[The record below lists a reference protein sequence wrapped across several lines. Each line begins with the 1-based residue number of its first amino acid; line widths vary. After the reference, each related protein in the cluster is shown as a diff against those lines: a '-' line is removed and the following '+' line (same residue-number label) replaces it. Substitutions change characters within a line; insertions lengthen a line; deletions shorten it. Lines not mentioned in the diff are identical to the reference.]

1 MRSTIMKTWFAIL
14 MVTLVTAVSA
24 QEKRVIDIDEAV
36 KIAMKNN
43 IQVISAQNSYN
54 STVASVLPKT
64 WGQNLPTVSA
74 NATFNHSM
82 LNTINSGDTSLA
94 GQLSSR
100 STNNNS
106 YSYSLDANYVI
117 FDGLKKFD
125 EMTQARLD
133 ESSAKFDFENTRQEV
148 TLSVYQAYITVLKNQ
163 QLLKIAEENLK
174 RSEEQLKRLEERNRL
189 GAQILSDV
197 YKQRV
202 QVGSDKLD
210 VNKAKNNLRT
220 SKASLNNLIGEDVNA
235 EFELKELA
243 MEVTFDAKQFDFE
256 QSFQTAL
263 DSRKDYLASRKKVES
278 TRRSLSIAKSGYF
291 PTLSAFASYN
301 WNNTELNFKNYENL
315 DNASIGLNLSIP
327 IFTGF
332 QTNSGVIQAD
342 QRYQTER
349 SNMESTKRKVA
360 LDIKIALLNMQ
371 TAYENVQLSDENVK
385 SAKEDL
391 RLATE
396 RYNLGAGTVLDQIT
410 ANTGYSTAEANY
422 TQAKYDFIY
431 ARQQYLLAVGQLN
444 N

>member
-1 MRSTIMKTWFAIL
+1 MKQWTLWAMIFIA
-14 MVTLVTAVSA
+14 VTPISA
-24 QEKRVIDIDEAV
+24 QEKKAIDIDEAV

-43 IQVISAQNSYN
+43 IQVISAQNNYN
-54 STVASVLPKT
+54 STVAAVLPKT
-64 WGQNLPTVSA
+64 WGQNLPTISA
-74 NATFNHSM
+74 NANYSHTM
-82 LNTINSGDTSLA
+82 LNAVNARADSSNF
-94 GQLSSR
+94 GQFGSPKS
-100 STNNNS
+100 NS
-106 YSYSLDANYVI
+106 YSYSLNANYVI
-117 FDGLKKFD
+117 FDGLKRYD
-125 EMTQARLD
+125 EMSRARID
-133 ESSAKFDFENTRQEV
+133 ESSARFDYENTRQEV
-148 TLSVYQAYITVLKNQ
+148 TLNVYESYINVLKNQ

-202 QVGSDKLD
+202 QVGSDKLAL
-210 VNKAKNNLRT
+210 NRAKNNLRT
-220 SKASLNNLIGEDVNA
+220 SKASLNNLIGEDVNT
-235 EFELKELA
+235 EFELKELSLD
-243 MEVTFDAKQFDFE
+243 VSFDSKQFDFM
-256 QSFQTAL
+256 QSYETAL
-263 DSRKDYLASRKKVES
+263 ESRKDYLASKKKVES

-291 PTLSAFASYN
+291 PTLSAVASYN
-301 WNNTELNFKNYENL
+301 WNNTALNFKDYNNQ

-332 QTNSGVIQAD
+332 QTNTGVVQAD

-349 SNMESTKRKVA
+349 SNLETTKRKVA

-371 TAYENVQLSDENVK
+371 TSYENVKLSEENVK

-422 TQAKYDFIY
+422 TQSIYDFIY
-431 ARQQYLLAVGQLN
+431 ARQQYFLAVGILGN
-444 N
+444 

>member
-1 MRSTIMKTWFAIL
+1 MALLVS
-14 MVTLVTAVSA
+14 MVNA
-24 QEKRVIDIDEAV
+24 QEKKAIDIDEAV

-43 IQVISAQNSYN
+43 IQVIAAMNTYN
-54 STVASVLPKT
+54 STVANVLPKT
-64 WGQNLPTVSA
+64 WGRNLPTVSA
-74 NATFNHSM
+74 NANFNHSM
-82 LNTINSGDTSLA
+82 LNDVSGTTGFGGSA
-94 GQLSSR
+94 S
-100 STNNNS
+100 NNS

-133 ESSAKFDFENTRQEV
+133 ESSAKFDYENTKQEV
-148 TLSVYQAYITVLKNQ
+148 TLNVYQAYITVLKNQ

-202 QVGSDKLD
+202 QVGSDKLA

-220 SKASLNNLIGEDVNA
+220 SKASLNNLIGEDVNT
-235 EFELKELA
+235 EFELRELP
-243 MEVTFDAKQFDFE
+243 MEVSFDQKQFDFD
-256 QSFQTAL
+256 QSYQTAL
-263 DSRKDYLASRKKVES
+263 DTRKDYLASKKKVES
-278 TRRSLSIAKSGYF
+278 SRRSLSIAKSGYY
-291 PTLSAFASYN
+291 PTLSALASYQ
-301 WNNTELNFKNYENL
+301 WNNTAMNFDRYSDR
-315 DNASIGLNLSIP
+315 DNASVGLSLSVP
-327 IFTGF
+327 IFSGF

-396 RYNLGAGTVLDQIT
+396 RYNLGAGTLLDQIT
-410 ANTGYSTAEANY
+410 ANAGYATAEANY
-422 TQAKYDFIY
+422 TQAKYDFVY

>member
-1 MRSTIMKTWFAIL
+1 MKTWNLLLVALF
-14 MVTLVTAVSA
+14 VTSANA
-24 QEKRVIDIDEAV
+24 QEKRLIDVDEAV

-43 IQVISAQNSYN
+43 IQVISAQNAYN

-74 NATFNHSM
+74 NANVNHRM
-82 LNTINSGDTSLA
+82 LNDVSGISGFGGTSV
-94 GQLSSR
+94 GDN
-100 STNNNS
+100 T
-106 YSYSLDANYVI
+106 YSYSLDANYTI

-125 EMTQARLD
+125 QMTQARLD

-148 TLSVYQAYITVLKNQ
+148 TLSVYQAYINVLKNQ

-202 QVGSDKLD
+202 QVGSDKLAL
-210 VNKAKNNLRT
+210 NKAKNNLRT

-235 EFELKELA
+235 EFELKELG
-243 MEVTFDAKQFDFE
+243 MEVSFDAKQFDFE
-256 QSFQTAL
+256 QSYQTAL

-291 PTLSAFASYN
+291 PTLSASASYQ
-301 WNNTELNFKNYENL
+301 WNNTALNLKNYENN
-315 DNASIGLNLSIP
+315 DNANIGLNLSVP

-332 QTNSGVIQAD
+332 QTNTSVIQAD

>member
-1 MRSTIMKTWFAIL
+1 MKKWTMIGAVLLTSTL
-14 MVTLVTAVSA
+14 SA
-24 QEKRVIDIDEAV
+24 QEKRAIDIDEAV
-36 KIAMKNN
+36 TIAMKNN
-43 IQVISAQNSYN
+43 IQVIAAMNSYN
-54 STVASVLPKT
+54 STVANVLPKT
-64 WGQNLPTVSA
+64 WGRNLPTVSA
-74 NATFNHSM
+74 NANFNHSM
-82 LNTINSGDTSLA
+82 LNEVSGTS
-94 GQLSSR
+94 GFGG
-100 STNNNS
+100 STSNNA

-202 QVGSDKLD
+202 QVGSDKLA

-220 SKASLNNLIGEDVNA
+220 SKASLNNLIGVDVNT
-235 EFELKELA
+235 EIELKELPVDMA
-243 MEVTFDAKQFDFE
+243 FDHKQFDFD
-256 QSFQTAL
+256 QSYQTAL
-263 DSRKDYLASRKKVES
+263 DNRKDYKASTKKVES
-278 TRRSLSIAKSGYF
+278 TRRSLSIAKSGYY
-291 PTLSAFASYN
+291 PTLSAIASYK
-301 WNNTELNFKNYENL
+301 WNNTALDFNKYSDK
-315 DNASIGLNLSIP
+315 DNALVGLNLSMP
-327 IFTGF
+327 LFTGF
-332 QTNSGVIQAD
+332 QTNSSVIQAD

-396 RYNLGAGTVLDQIT
+396 RYNLGAGTLLDQIT
-410 ANTGYSTAEANY
+410 ATTGYSTAEANY
-422 TQAKYDFIY
+422 TQARYDFVY